1 MCGIALAHQSSDF
14 ATVDVMPVIDAIKNS
29 APRFMD
35 RLGKLC
41 FTGHEVA
48 NYLFQVPDDESQW
61 QRLSDIMDDILQEAS
76 KTRHKELPR
85 IAEEVRTAM
94 QQGTSMLVVEQVMS
108 GFDRMIKI
116 WKAARSGLF

>member
-1 MCGIALAHQSSDF
+1 M
-14 ATVDVMPVIDAIKNS
+14 IDTIRNS

-41 FTGHEVA
+41 FSGHEVA
-48 NYLFQVPDDESQW
+48 NYLFQVPDDEPQW
-61 QRLSDIMDDILQEAS
+61 ERLREIVDGILQEAS
-76 KTRHKELPR
+76 RTCHKELPR
-85 IAEEVRTAM
+85 IAEEVRTAL
-94 QQGTSMLVVEQVMS
+94 QQGASMQVVEQAMA

>member
-1 MCGIALAHQSSDF
+1 M
-14 ATVDVMPVIDAIKNS
+14 DVTPVIDTIKNS

-61 QRLSDIMDDILQEAS
+61 QRLGDIVEGILQEAS
-76 KTRHKELPR
+76 GSRHKELPR

-94 QQGTSMLVVEQVMS
+94 QQGTSMLVVEQVIT
-108 GFDRMIKI
+108 GFDRMIKL
-116 WKAARSGLF
+116 WKAARSGLS

>member
-1 MCGIALAHQSSDF
+1 MLD
-14 ATVDVMPVIDAIKNS
+14 TTKNS

-41 FTGHEVA
+41 HTGHEVA

-61 QRLSDIMDDILQEAS
+61 QRLQEIVDGILQEAS
-76 KTRHKELPR
+76 RTRHKELPR
-85 IAEEVRTAM
+85 IAEEVRTAL
-94 QQGTSMLVVEQVMS
+94 QRGTSMLVVEQAMT